1 MWMPPTLPS
10 QGQCWDVQLCLG
22 GAMSRPGAAWAAVN
36 NTDNNKMNSGE
47 AVAGF
52 IDSWPKSCFP
62 AEVSARS
69 PDAGRLPAPC
79 PGPPWG
85 PVQLSTPG

>member
-1 MWMPPTLPS
+1 
-10 QGQCWDVQLCLG
+10 
-22 GAMSRPGAAWAAVN
+22 MSRPGAAWAAVN

-47 AVAGF
+47 AMAGF
-52 IDSWPKSCFP
+52 IDSQPKSCFP